1 MEHVDYVYTFGMTDE
16 ELDDHLRDGEVGVLA
31 LADGGDAYAVPVG
44 YHYDGERLV
53 VRLGDDEDS
62 TKMDYLETTE
72 TATLVV
78 YEVESERSSWSVLVR
93 GSLRRLPAETDREI
107 NEQFEPF
114 RLFDEAVDD
123 VDAAVYELEM
133 EAVTGRQTG

>member
-1 MEHVDYVYTFGMTDE
+1 MEHVEYVYTFGMTDE
-16 ELDDHLRDGEVGVLA
+16 ELDEYLRNAEVGVLS
-31 LADGGDAYAVPVG
+31 LADEGDAYAVPVG

-53 VRLGDDEDS
+53 VRLGERDDS
-62 TKMDYLETTE
+62 TKMDYLETTT

-78 YEVESERSSWSVLVR
+78 YEKEGEQSSWSVLVR
-93 GSLRRLPAETDREI
+93 GTLRELPPETDREI

-114 RLFDEAVDD
+114 RLFDETIED

-133 EAVTGRQTG
+133 AEVTGRRTD